1 MHYIC
6 KRIIKIYNGH
16 EFKTNNIYFNKMS
29 HRGSTEAFYREIIT
43 KVTEKM
49 KDEYNNEGIS
59 EDTLLLMKNVIFIY
73 NIVEM
78 D

>member
-1 MHYIC
+1 
-6 KRIIKIYNGH
+6 
-16 EFKTNNIYFNKMS
+16 MS

-43 KVTEKM
+43 NVTEKM